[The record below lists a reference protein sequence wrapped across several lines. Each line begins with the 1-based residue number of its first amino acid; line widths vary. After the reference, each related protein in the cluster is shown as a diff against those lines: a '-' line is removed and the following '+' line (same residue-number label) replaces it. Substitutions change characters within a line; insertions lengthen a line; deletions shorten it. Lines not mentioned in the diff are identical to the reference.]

1 MVELISDAYI
11 SIAETIQ
18 VRGGT
23 ANNVRITASA
33 TCPNQTED
41 GQCTNVLIGTEATY
55 NITVELLDC
64 TPINEEQFLRFVFYG
79 DIVIEV
85 EPLCTCECSSQPSSN
100 NSFCNGETLT
110 CGQCQCGNERQGSRC
125 ECLASQTT
133 FQNNDLC
140 RRSNTSEVVSRYMY
154 NYLIYKLMKSSHS
167 ILMAFQFQNYVAPL
181 LKLENYYISIYK
193 GAENDQK
200 LKSEISPKC
209 IRE

>member
-1 MVELISDAYI
+1 MDSDSANVVELISNAYR

-55 NITVELLDC
+55 NVTVELLDC

-79 DIVIEV
+79 DIEIEV

-100 NSFCNGETLT
+100 STFCNSQTLT
-110 CGQCQCGNERQGSRC
+110 CGQCVCDGRQGSRC
-125 ECLASQTT
+125 ECLASQAA
-133 FQNNDLC
+133 FVNNDLC
-140 RRSNTSEVVSRYMY
+140 IRSNTSNVVS
-154 NYLIYKLMKSSHS
+154 IYVVD
-167 ILMAFQFQNYVAPL
+167 I
-181 LKLENYYISIYK
+181 YINTIKVLQS
-193 GAENDQK
+193 
-200 LKSEISPKC
+200 
-209 IRE
+209 